1 MKFKCSKEELI
12 KGLNSVSKTVATKTT
27 LPIQEGILIET
38 VGGSIKLITNDLE
51 IGTEYILK
59 AEIET
64 NGVTVVDMKTFNEI
78 IRKIESNEITFEVKD
93 GIFVIKSTSG
103 IFKLQTMNADEYKR
117 LPVFNVDKQI
127 ELSQKVFK
135 DMVKKTVFS
144 ASTDMNRPVYTGVL
158 ITVNGSVINVV
169 AIDGFRMAIK
179 KEILDSYT
187 NDFKAIIPAK
197 VLTEVIKSLE
207 DEDDAKIRIG
217 VNRNQA
223 LFEMDECTVVSRIID
238 GEFLNYNNVLPAEA
252 DTKVTINRKKFLEA
266 IERVAIFSKDVSE
279 KDKKVPVKVSIQMDA
294 IEVSCVSV
302 TGDAKEVVN
311 SVVEGKNLEIGF
323 NPRYLMEA
331 LRVIDDED
339 IQMEFSTS
347 VSPLIIKPIAGNT
360 YIYMVLPVK
369 LKDE

>member
-1 MKFKCSKEELI
+1 
-12 KGLNSVSKTVATKTT
+12 
-27 LPIQEGILIET
+27 
-38 VGGSIKLITNDLE
+38 
-51 IGTEYILK
+51 
-59 AEIET
+59 
-64 NGVTVVDMKTFNEI
+64 MKTFNEI
-78 IRKIESNEITFEVKD
+78 IRKIESNEITFEVND

-103 IFKLQTMNADEYKR
+103 VFKLQTMNAEEYKR
-117 LPVFNVDKQI
+117 LPVFNIEKQI
-127 ELSQKVFK
+127 EISQKIFK

-144 ASTDMNRPVYTGVL
+144 ASVDMNRPVYTGVL
-158 ITVNGSVINVV
+158 VTVTGGVINLV

-179 KEILDSYT
+179 KELLESYS

-207 DEDDAKIRIG
+207 DEDDKKIKIG

-252 DTKVTINRKKFLEA
+252 DTRIKINRKQFLEA
-266 IERVAIFSKDVSE
+266 IERVAIFSRDVSE
-279 KDKKVPVKVSIQMDA
+279 KDKKVPVKVSIGLDS

-302 TGDAKEVVN
+302 TGDAKEIIN

-323 NPRYLMEA
+323 NPRYLIEA
-331 LRVIDDED
+331 LRVIEDEE
-339 IQMEFSTS
+339 IEMEFSTS
-347 VSPLIIKPIAGNT
+347 VSPLVIKPIAGNT

-369 LKDE
+369 LKD

>member
-1 MKFKCSKEELI
+1 MKFKCSKEDLI
-12 KGLNSVSKTVATKTT
+12 KGLNSVSKPVATKTT

-38 VGGSIKLITNDLE
+38 IGNSIKLTTNDLE
-51 IGTEYILK
+51 IGTEYILD
-59 AEIET
+59 AEIED
-64 NGVTVVDMKTFNEI
+64 NGATVVDMKTFNEI
-78 IRKIESNEITFEVKD
+78 IRKIESNEITFEVND

-103 IFKLQTMNADEYKR
+103 VFKLQTMNAEEYKR
-117 LPVFNVDKQI
+117 LPVFNIEKQI
-127 ELSQKVFK
+127 EISQKIFK

-144 ASTDMNRPVYTGVL
+144 ASVDMNRPVYTGVL
-158 ITVNGSVINVV
+158 VTVTGGVINLV

-179 KEILDSYT
+179 KELLESYS

-207 DEDDAKIRIG
+207 DEDDKKIKIG

-252 DTKVTINRKKFLEA
+252 DTRIKINRKQFLEA
-266 IERVAIFSKDVSE
+266 IERVAIFSRDVSE
-279 KDKKVPVKVSIQMDA
+279 KDKKVPVKVSIGLDS

-302 TGDAKEVVN
+302 TGDAKEIIN

-323 NPRYLMEA
+323 NPRYLIEA
-331 LRVIDDED
+331 LRVIEDEE
-339 IQMEFSTS
+339 IEMEFSTS
-347 VSPLIIKPIAGNT
+347 VSPLVIKPIAGNT

-369 LKDE
+369 LKD